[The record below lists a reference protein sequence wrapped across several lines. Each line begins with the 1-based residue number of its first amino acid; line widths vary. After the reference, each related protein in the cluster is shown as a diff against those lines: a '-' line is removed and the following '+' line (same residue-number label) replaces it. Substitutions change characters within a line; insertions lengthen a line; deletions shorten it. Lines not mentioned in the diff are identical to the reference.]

1 MVGASNAMG
10 AGAGIVLVSPEGL
23 KVEHSFRLGFRLLN
37 NEAKYEAL
45 LVGLRVVL
53 SLGVTQ
59 LEAYSDSRLVV
70 SQVEGSFEAKDA
82 QMIKYLKLVK
92 QMMSKFQKMRLVQIF

>member
-82 QMIKYLKLVK
+82 QMIKY
-92 QMMSKFQKMRLVQIF
+92 